1 MELQSSDQRGYPQL
15 MLPLPPC
22 YSNGG
27 RGLEHE
33 LFAGML
39 ARSKKKLDVATNDSL
54 KRSNSFSHF
63 NFQRGLSKM
72 LRASSGE
79 SNKALNGVED

>member
-1 MELQSSDQRGYPQL
+1 MELQSSDQRGYSQL
-15 MLPLPPC
+15 VFPLPPC

-39 ARSKKKLDVATNDSL
+39 ARSKKKLDVATKDSL
-54 KRSNSFSHF
+54 KRSNSFSRF
-63 NFQRGLSKM
+63 NFQIGLLKI
-72 LRASSGE
+72 LRASSSE